1 MSHHPISVSDLP
13 VGGEKLETSR
23 LSAVMTGLFSVGAVG
38 AVISVIFFFQKPHSF
53 AFSWL
58 FAFFFAFTILVGSFF
73 WVLLH
78 NASNSGWGVAIRR
91 IPEILANL
99 FPFLMVLGLPL
110 VLPIGPFEVGQN
122 SIWEWIGIHRAVQLN
137 LGGVGADAHRAALH
151 DVNLLLY
158 EKYPFLNLFWSSEPP
173 FLPGWM
179 PRYFIYFGLLT
190 LGARVLLGY
199 STHQD
204 ATGEVQATF
213 SARRFS
219 CGWLPVF
226 ALCMT
231 FGAIDWIMSM
241 TYSWFSTMWGVY
253 IFAGS
258 AMSSMAVIILCVT
271 SFKSLGYLKIVNEE
285 HYHIM
290 GKLMHAF
297 VIFWAY
303 ITFSQYFLIWYAN
316 ITEETQFYLIRNTG
330 GWQYVSML
338 LLVVHFLI
346 PFVILLVRSVK
357 KSTLKVSIVSGWLI
371 GAHLLDLYWIIIP
384 MRGRRMAA
392 QGLIED
398 IANPLSVPH
407 AWIGDIVALVTVVS
421 ILAYV
426 FLRFISRY
434 SLYPCGDP
442 RLEESIKLTN

>member
-1 MSHHPISVSDLP
+1 MSHHQISVSDLP
-13 VGGEKLETSR
+13 AGGEKLETSR
-23 LSAVMTGLFSVGAVG
+23 LSAVMTGLFGTGVVGLVLSAV
-38 AVISVIFFFQKPHSF
+38 FFIQNPGGF

-58 FAFFFAFTILVGSFF
+58 FAFFFAFTICVGALF

-91 IPEILANL
+91 IPEVIANL
-99 FPFLMVLGLPL
+99 FPFLLVLGLPL
-110 VLPIGPFEVGQN
+110 ALPLGPLEEGQN
-122 SIWEWIGIHRAVQLN
+122 AVWEWMEIHRDVQAEQ
-137 LGGVGADAHRAALH
+137 GGVGADAHREALH
-151 DVNLLLY
+151 EDHLLLY
-158 EKYPFLNLFWSSEPP
+158 EKYPYLNLFWSSQPP
-173 FLPGWM
+173 FLPGWI
-179 PRYFIYFGLLT
+179 PRFFIYFGLLT
-190 LGARVLLGY
+190 LGARVLLNY

-204 ATGEVQATF
+204 ATGEVKATF

-226 ALCMT
+226 AVCMT
-231 FGAIDWIMSM
+231 FAAVDWIMSM
-241 TYSWFSTMWGVY
+241 SYSWFSTMWGVY

-258 AMSSMAVIILCVT
+258 AMSSMAVVILCVT
-271 SFKSLGYLKIVNEE
+271 SFKSLGHLRFVNEE

-330 GWQYVSML
+330 GWRNVSIL
-338 LLVVHFLI
+338 LMFVHFVI

-357 KSTLKVSIVSGWLI
+357 KNMLKISVVSGWLI
-371 GAHLLDLYWIIIP
+371 GAHMLDIYWLVIP
-384 MRGRRMAA
+384 MRGPRLFA
-392 QGLIED
+392 QGQLED
-398 IANPLSVPH
+398 VVNPITVPH
-407 AWIGDIVALVTVVS
+407 AWLGDIVALVTVVS

-426 FLRFISRY
+426 FLRYIARV

-442 RLEESIKLTN
+442 RLAESLKLAN

>member
-23 LSAVMTGLFSVGAVG
+23 LSAVMTGLFGVGVVG
-38 AVISVIFFFQKPHSF
+38 LVLSVIFFFQNPEGF

-58 FAFFFAFTILVGSFF
+58 FAFFFAFTLCVGSLF

-91 IPEILANL
+91 VPEVLANL
-99 FPFLMVLGLPL
+99 FPFLMILGLPL
-110 VLPIGPFEVGQN
+110 VLPFGPFVDGQN
-122 SIWEWIGIHRAVQLN
+122 AIWEWIEIHRGVQEG

-173 FLPGWM
+173 FLPGWI

-204 ATGEVQATF
+204 ATGDVQTTF

-226 ALCMT
+226 AICMT
-231 FGAIDWIMSM
+231 FGAVDWIMSM

-258 AMSSMAVIILCVT
+258 AMSSMALIILCIS
-271 SFKSLGYLKIVNEE
+271 SFKKLGYLKIVNEE

-290 GKLMHAF
+290 GKLMHSF

-303 ITFSQYFLIWYAN
+303 ITFSQYFMIWYAN

-330 GWQYVSML
+330 GWQYLSV
-338 LLVVHFLI
+338 LLVLVHFLI
-346 PFVILLVRSVK
+346 PFVVLLIRSVK
-357 KSTLKVSIVSGWLI
+357 KSVLKIGIVSGWLL
-371 GAHLLDLYWIIIP
+371 GAHMLDLYWIIIP
-384 MRGRRMAA
+384 MRGPRLYSM
-392 QGLIED
+392 GK
-398 IANPLSVPH
+398 IAEGENPLVQSH
-407 AWIGDIVALVTVVS
+407 AWMGDVVALVTVVS
-421 ILAYV
+421 ILAYI
-426 FLRFISRY
+426 FLRFISRV

-442 RLEESIKLTN
+442 RLDESIKLTN